1 MGSNPRARA
10 VVDCGKTD
18 QGDVREEVW
27 DLWWEMP
34 VEESQAVM
42 EGRRYC

>member
-1 MGSNPRARA
+1 MGSSPRARA
-10 VVDCGKTD
+10 AADCGKTD

-34 VEESQAVM
+34 VEESWAAM
-42 EGRRYC
+42 EAT